1 MPSQPPD
8 LAWMCWLCKKQILNC
23 PWQKKSVKISIFF
36 SHYLENLCWT
46 FPNHLLILN
55 DCVDHTT
62 VTEVDTENKINT
74 VLKFSGQILKFVLV
88 LWFFLH
94 YKENLY
100 ITFLQHLKF
109 FVDYFLYITVTQIKI
124 WNNHNKNLNS
134 TFQILKFVII

>member
-55 DCVDHTT
+55 DCVDHIT
-62 VTEVDTENKINT
+62 VTEIDNESKTHII
-74 VLKFSGQILKFVLV
+74 LKFARKILKFVLI
-88 LWFFLH
+88 LWVFSH
-94 YKENLY
+94 YFEN
-100 ITFLQHLKF
+100 ICSTFLLNLKF
-109 FVDYFLYITVTQIKI
+109 FVGNFLYITVTRIKI
-124 WNNHNKNLNS
+124 WNNQTKNSNS
-134 TFQILKFVII
+134 TFQI